1 VRAVGYQSARG
12 IVFETDRMVES
23 VAKDVGAR
31 NPDAWQA
38 IRGNLMRLKDVF
50 ASIAAPKEPRADSAS
65 VRALVT
71 QTAALMRGVR

>member
-1 VRAVGYQSARG
+1 
-12 IVFETDRMVES
+12 
-23 VAKDVGAR
+23 
-31 NPDAWQA
+31 
-38 IRGNLMRLKDVF
+38 VF